1 MRTMA
6 VDMSS
11 LRRAY
16 MPAPTVIAAEV
27 ELARFLASQP
37 SAEAIIAFHPSPEVT
52 ERYYSLLELER
63 SGQVS
68 EEEHAELDAYLGV
81 ERLVQLIKAEA
92 RSRLA
97 QQTSRAG

>member
-1 MRTMA
+1 M
-6 VDMSS
+6 
-11 LRRAY
+11 
-16 MPAPTVIAAEV
+16 VIAAEL

-37 SAEAIIAFHPSPEVT
+37 SAEAIIAFHPSPEIAA
-52 ERYYSLLELER
+52 RYYDLLALER

-68 EEEHAELDAYLGV
+68 ADEQTELDTYLGV

-97 QQTSRAG
+97 QQSPRAG